1 MKTIQIFL
9 DIFQRNSVVRRLVWT
24 DTCEYFKLFHR
35 MTTTRSVTWILSSI
49 QALIFIRLSWDLWR
63 IPWWWDFW
71 IGLVWWRRNVGRFSE
86 KFKISFWIFCHLLA
100 GGVGGGGVSQNLT
113 CFLWKMYYF
122 FKKIWFSSN
131 IFSSHG
137 LLVFSSL
144 HHAARVFFWWCSGSL
159 MNILCFLPFL
169 KIKLT
174 SSRNDDRKNDEANFL
189 VKSVSDF

>member
-9 DIFQRNSVVRRLVWT
+9 HIFQRNSVVRRLVWT

-86 KFKISFWIFCHLLA
+86 KFKISFWIFLSSA
-100 GGVGGGGVSQNLT
+100 GWRCWRRRCSQNLT

-122 FKKIWFSSN
+122 LKKDLILFKYLFQPWTSGVFFFSSCSESFLLMMQWKAHEHSMFFA
-131 IFSSHG
+131 FSE
-137 LLVFSSL
+137 
-144 HHAARVFFWWCSGSL
+144 
-159 MNILCFLPFL
+159 N
-169 KIKLT
+169 
-174 SSRNDDRKNDEANFL
+174 
-189 VKSVSDF
+189 